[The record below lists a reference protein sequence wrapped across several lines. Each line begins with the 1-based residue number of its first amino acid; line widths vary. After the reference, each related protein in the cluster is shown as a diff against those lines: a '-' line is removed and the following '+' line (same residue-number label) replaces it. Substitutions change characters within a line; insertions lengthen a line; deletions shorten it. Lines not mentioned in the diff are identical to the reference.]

1 VLVSPNNME
10 RSDTNDV
17 NPDGSSM
24 ELTESDDD
32 TDESDDDENIQPTAK
47 KARITENV
55 NQKTESESVSTS
67 SKENS
72 DTRSPLEKMFG
83 KTNEVTSLYEA
94 CIHVVLS
101 SCQKDSKRYHKLD
114 VPTIVKSDLDRFKEN
129 KKVIIEVDVIVN
141 ALLDKIPI
149 VKSLVSRFDST
160 RQLLEEVQLPL
171 PRQHIQ
177 ELGTD
182 FEHTNQIMKLIEAQ
196 VINNCKYYHFNKR
209 LFRWD
214 KTELANV
221 KKNFVETSSGFDQLK
236 VAFERL
242 VNRIESL
249 AKNIQQLEQQTRLQ
263 EAASVPLPNAAENI

>member
-1 VLVSPNNME
+1 ME
-10 RSDTNDV
+10 RSDRNDV
-17 NPDGSSM
+17 NLDGSST
-24 ELTESDDD
+24 ESAESDDD

-55 NQKTESESVSTS
+55 NQERESESVPTS
-67 SKENS
+67 SKDNS

-83 KTNEVTSLYEA
+83 KTKEVKSLYEA
-94 CIHVVLS
+94 CIHVVLN
-101 SCQKDSKRYHKLD
+101 SCQMDSKSYHKLD
-114 VPTIVKSDLDRFKEN
+114 IPKIVKNDLDCLKEN
-129 KKVIIEVDVIVN
+129 EKVIIAVDVIVN

-149 VKSLVSRFDST
+149 VKSLVSRFDCT

-236 VAFERL
+236 AAFERL
-242 VNRIESL
+242 VDRIESL

-263 EAASVPLPNAAENI
+263 ADEPAPRPNAAENI